1 MRPRATISRIVAAA
15 ALAAAFS
22 SASAQPPAAA
32 DARPA
37 RGLIVKLKDAPA
49 HEFAL
54 AADAAGRERAAR
66 ESGRWERVLREARLQ
81 PQRLRPNGRD
91 AQVLDF
97 GRVLSADEAERLA
110 AQLRARPDVEWV
122 VPNVRERRLQVP
134 PNDPYFVGVPDNR
147 EVLRQWWLYAA
158 GGSDANVK
166 ADRLRGVPGFLSAW
180 GSGIA
185 GSTGVGSAAARV
197 AIIDSGIT
205 SHPELAA
212 SRVLQG
218 HDFVSDPGY
227 ANDGDGGAAG
237 DGSDRDNDPSDPG
250 DWVSAADRTADP
262 ARYSTCQTENSS
274 WHGTII
280 AGQIAAIT
288 NNLSGVASINWQ
300 GQIVPVR
307 VAGKC
312 GADVADIRDGMRW
325 AAGLAVTGAPTNP
338 NPARI
343 LTISF
348 GGTGDCAAYQDVI
361 DELRARDV
369 VIVAAA
375 GNESSTATRPAKCP
389 GVIGVPAL
397 NRDGFKAS
405 YSNFGPELAATGI
418 ATVGGDA
425 VGGAWLGT
433 LGDGGLLGIDNE
445 GRTAPGRPGLSFVT
459 GTSFSAPIVAGAIS
473 LMLSVNP
480 ALTYDDI
487 VRGLRLSARP
497 HVTSPKIGTCSAANP
512 GRCICTTQTCGVG
525 ILDVAQALVFAQNPA
540 AYTAPA
546 WPTVLIDNADV
557 DAALRVS
564 ALDVTPGGGTTPPS
578 GGGGGGGGAMG
589 LAWLAGLAL
598 ATVLLAWPQ
607 RRGRPRARPV
617 GRRMLARPF
626 GRRRSRG

>member
-1 MRPRATISRIVAAA
+1 MRPRPTASRIVAAA

-22 SASAQPPAAA
+22 SAFAQGAPSADP
-32 DARPA
+32 RPA

-49 HEFAL
+49 HEMAMS
-54 AADAAGRERAAR
+54 ADPAGRERAAR
-66 ESGRWERVLREARLQ
+66 EGGRWERVLGETRLK
-81 PQRLRPNGRD
+81 PQRMRPNGRD
-91 AQVLDF
+91 AQLLDF

-134 PNDPYFVGVPDNR
+134 PNDPYFAGQPAGSDV
-147 EVLRQWWLYAA
+147 RQWWLQTAD
-158 GGSDANVK
+158 GSNASPL
-166 ADRLRGVPGFLSAW
+166 ASRLRGVPGFLTAW
-180 GSGIA
+180 GSGIPGA
-185 GSTGVGSAAARV
+185 TGLGTAAARV
-197 AIIDSGIT
+197 AIVDSGIT
-205 SHPELAA
+205 THPELSP

-227 ANDGDGGAAG
+227 ANDGDAGAAG
-237 DGSDRDNDPSDPG
+237 DGSDRDTDPSDPG
-250 DWVSAADRTADP
+250 DWVSAADRTRDP
-262 ARYSTCQTENSS
+262 GRYSTCELEDSS

-280 AGQIAAIT
+280 AGQISAIT
-288 NNLSGVASINWQ
+288 NNASYVASMNWQ

-325 AAGLAVTGAPTNP
+325 AAGLAVAGAPTNP

-343 LTISF
+343 VTISF
-348 GGTGDCAAYQDVI
+348 GGTGDCSAYQDVI
-361 DELRARDV
+361 DELRANNV

-375 GNESSTATRPAKCP
+375 GNESSTATRPAKCV

-425 VGGAWLGT
+425 AGGAWLNT
-433 LGDGGLLGIDNE
+433 LGDSGLLGIDNT
-445 GRTAPGRPGLSFVT
+445 GTTTPGSPGLSFVV
-459 GTSFSAPIVAGAIS
+459 GTSFSAPIAAGAIS

-480 ALTYDDI
+480 TLSYDDI
-487 VRGLRLSARP
+487 VNGLRRSARP
-497 HVTSPKIGTCSAANP
+497 HVTSPKIGTCSASNP

-540 AYTAPA
+540 AYTAPN
-546 WPTVLIDNADV
+546 WPAVVIDNADV

-564 ALDVTPGGGTTPPS
+564 ALDVTPGGGTTPPAT
-578 GGGGGGGGAMG
+578 GGGGGGGGAMDAG
-589 LAWLAGLAL
+589 WLAGLAL
-598 ATVLLAWPQ
+598 AVLL
-607 RRGRPRARPV
+607 
-617 GRRMLARPF
+617 LARPRRVSARAAA
-626 GRRRSRG
+626 RRRP